1 MICAP
6 TFYNSRSVK
15 IMVPWACNATLP
27 NWQIMSRFK
36 LLTMVAVSCYEI
48 APVAASSLYVVR
60 IC

>member
-1 MICAP
+1 
-6 TFYNSRSVK
+6 
-15 IMVPWACNATLP
+15 MVPWACNATLP

>member
-1 MICAP
+1 MTCYR
-6 TFYNSRSVK
+6 TLYNSRSVK

-36 LLTMVAVSCYEI
+36 LLTMVAVSWYEI
-48 APVAASSLYVVR
+48 APVAASLLYVLR